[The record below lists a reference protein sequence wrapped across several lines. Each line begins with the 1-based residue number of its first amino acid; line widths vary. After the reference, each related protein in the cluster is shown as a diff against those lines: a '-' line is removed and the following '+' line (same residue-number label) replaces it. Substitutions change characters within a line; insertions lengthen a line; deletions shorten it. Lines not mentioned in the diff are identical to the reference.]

1 MPALSDSLYVLAVDI
16 APGDVGSKEQV
27 SPWESAAVV
36 SEQEASSGG
45 GGSVRGSGIV
55 KSTSSKASSSMV
67 HIKFCRVED
76 VPLIMQACR
85 VFFRQVSSSGGG
97 QVKVEFPRGQM
108 PAWWKLANE
117 DVFDFKKTRETFSNV
132 EVVEQF

>member
-36 SEQEASSGG
+36 TSVVSGQEASGGG

-108 PAWWKLANE
+108 PTW
-117 DVFDFKKTRETFSNV
+117 
-132 EVVEQF
+132 